1 MKIAAIAKVIKD
13 RGSCRLYR
21 VHGADNLETKFYIGT
36 NSEIYSLEGFPKPWS
51 EAEVMTMLGI
61 EKKKWEDVIYTAY
74 DCNAIT
80 DVCGLNLEDAVQ
92 NEVECKT
99 SYINLNIGGA
109 LLMGLTDPDE
119 KTIDFIAASKLVPVM
134 DEIKK
139 SDYTNYCLRRAAN
152 GLSVLCYPGRHDR
165 AGSTS
170 ARQSVRQFAGNDA
183 EDGEHGSGNGT
194 TVQNGGQRGRMIL
207 AKEAIEKAVNW
218 WAEKILEDRPHSN
231 GDDSFTSITACLL
244 ADMGRQN
251 ITSDQAD
258 TFKKALAKSM
268 TEYAESG
275 RFNHFSIMSDYG
287 PCGMLID
294 AANEAGISAANFPFK
309 TTMFV
314 TEKDGIMVRDG
325 YGAPVVK
332 LWG

>member
-1 MKIAAIAKVIKD
+1 
-13 RGSCRLYR
+13 
-21 VHGADNLETKFYIGT
+21 
-36 NSEIYSLEGFPKPWS
+36 
-51 EAEVMTMLGI
+51 
-61 EKKKWEDVIYTAY
+61 
-74 DCNAIT
+74 
-80 DVCGLNLEDAVQ
+80 
-92 NEVECKT
+92 
-99 SYINLNIGGA
+99 
-109 LLMGLTDPDE
+109 
-119 KTIDFIAASKLVPVM
+119 
-134 DEIKK
+134 
-139 SDYTNYCLRRAAN
+139 
-152 GLSVLCYPGRHDR
+152 
-165 AGSTS
+165 
-170 ARQSVRQFAGNDA
+170 
-183 EDGEHGSGNGT
+183 
-194 TVQNGGQRGRMIL
+194 MIL

-258 TFKKALAKSM
+258 TFKKALAKRM

>member
-21 VHGADNLETKFYIGT
+21 VHGSDDLETKFYIGT

-99 SYINLNIGGA
+99 SYIN
-109 LLMGLTDPDE
+109 
-119 KTIDFIAASKLVPVM
+119 
-134 DEIKK
+134 
-139 SDYTNYCLRRAAN
+139 
-152 GLSVLCYPGRHDR
+152 SV
-165 AGSTS
+165 
-170 ARQSVRQFAGNDA
+170 
-183 EDGEHGSGNGT
+183 
-194 TVQNGGQRGRMIL
+194 
-207 AKEAIEKAVNW
+207 
-218 WAEKILEDRPHSN
+218 
-231 GDDSFTSITACLL
+231 TACLL

-258 TFKKALAKSM
+258 TFKKTLAKRM
-268 TEYAESG
+268 AEYAESG
-275 RFNHFSIMSDYG
+275 RFSHFSIMSDYG
-287 PCGMLID
+287 PCGMLAD

-309 TTMFV
+309 TTMFL
-314 TEKDGIMVRDG
+314 TEKDGIIVRNG
-325 YGAPVVK
+325 YGAPAVK

>member
-21 VHGADNLETKFYIGT
+21 VHGPDDVETKFYIGT

-74 DCNAIT
+74 DCNTIT

-119 KTIDFIAASKLVPVM
+119 KAIDFIAASRLVPVM

-139 SDYTNYCLRRAAN
+139 SDYINYCLRHTTSGSRYCVIRDGMIVRAAILPITLSE
-152 GLSVLCYPGRHDR
+152 GLVKGMQNIVNM
-165 AGSTS
+165 T
-170 ARQSVRQFAGNDA
+170 QN
-183 EDGEHGSGNGT
+183 
-194 TVQNGGQRGRMIL
+194 TVQSCKTED
-207 AKEAIEKAVNW
+207 KEAE
-218 WAEKILEDRPHSN
+218 
-231 GDDSFTSITACLL
+231 
-244 ADMGRQN
+244 
-251 ITSDQAD
+251 
-258 TFKKALAKSM
+258 
-268 TEYAESG
+268 
-275 RFNHFSIMSDYG
+275 
-287 PCGMLID
+287 
-294 AANEAGISAANFPFK
+294 
-309 TTMFV
+309 
-314 TEKDGIMVRDG
+314 
-325 YGAPVVK
+325 
-332 LWG
+332 

>member
-21 VHGADNLETKFYIGT
+21 VHGSDDLETKFYIGT

-51 EAEVMTMLGI
+51 ERF
-61 EKKKWEDVIYTAY
+61 
-74 DCNAIT
+74 
-80 DVCGLNLEDAVQ
+80 
-92 NEVECKT
+92 
-99 SYINLNIGGA
+99 
-109 LLMGLTDPDE
+109 P
-119 KTIDFIAASKLVPVM
+119 
-134 DEIKK
+134 
-139 SDYTNYCLRRAAN
+139 
-152 GLSVLCYPGRHDR
+152 VLCYPGRNDR
-165 AGSTS
+165 AGGTS
-170 ARQSVRQFAGNDA
+170 SHQSVRQFAGNAA

-194 TVQNGGQRGRMIL
+194 AVQDGGQRDGMIL
-207 AKEAIEKAVNW
+207 EKEAIEKAVNW

-231 GDDSFTSITACLL
+231 GDDNFTSITACLL

-258 TFKKALAKSM
+258 TFKKALAKRM

-314 TEKDGIMVRDG
+314 TEKDGIIVRDG
-325 YGAPVVK
+325 YGAPAVK

>member
-21 VHGADNLETKFYIGT
+21 VHGSDDLETKFYIGT

-74 DCNAIT
+74 DCNNIT

-119 KTIDFIAASKLVPVM
+119 KTIDFIAASRLVPVM

-139 SDYTNYCLRRAAN
+139 SDYINYCLRRAKN
-152 GLSVLCYPGRHDR
+152 GSRYYV
-165 AGSTS
+165 
-170 ARQSVRQFAGNDA
+170 
-183 EDGEHGSGNGT
+183 
-194 TVQNGGQRGRMIL
+194 
-207 AKEAIEKAVNW
+207 
-218 WAEKILEDRPHSN
+218 
-231 GDDSFTSITACLL
+231 
-244 ADMGRQN
+244 
-251 ITSDQAD
+251 
-258 TFKKALAKSM
+258 
-268 TEYAESG
+268 
-275 RFNHFSIMSDYG
+275 
-287 PCGMLID
+287 
-294 AANEAGISAANFPFK
+294 
-309 TTMFV
+309 
-314 TEKDGIMVRDG
+314 VRDG
-325 YGAPVVK
+325 MMVRAAILPITLSEGLVK
-332 LWG
+332 GMQNIVNMTRNTVQSCKTEDKEAE